1 MFDSNFVL
9 HLYLKDTNI
18 LTKNT
23 QMTKKAD
30 DSAVKS
36 KSAVKKVV
44 KTEPLDVFEPPVE
57 KYVRNKLS
65 GRKKKV
71 KKERVHIY
79 ITQECLQRVD
89 EKDAELGEIG
99 RSPTIQ
105 LLLNTALNDKE
116 INKKIKRKNF

>member
-9 HLYLKDTNI
+9 HLYFKDTI

-30 DSAVKS
+30 SAV

-44 KTEPLDVFEPPVE
+44 KNEPLDVFEPPVE

-89 EKDAELGEIG
+89 EKDMELGEIG